1 MVKET
6 DCASGRPVRFRHLF
20 FFFFLSFCF
29 THFNKM
35 IPSIFG
41 SSFKIISINI
51 CKLHPERVYANANE
65 TIVLRTPANHLQ
77 LPSRATNKALVNL

>member
-1 MVKET
+1 MHRVGLC
-6 DCASGRPVRFRHLF
+6 DSDISLF
-20 FFFFLSFCF
+20 FFFIILFYFV
-29 THFNKM
+29 FNKM

-77 LPSRATNKALVNL
+77 LPSRATNKALVTL